1 LVSHILQVH
10 VKYVGFITGN
20 NQLYTLHYSKIS
32 NLIYKFTTS
41 VRASVCLTR
50 QFCILIHR
58 QNRPNIW

>member
-1 LVSHILQVH
+1 LLMKEWGRWLSLVREESG
-10 VKYVGFITGN
+10 VGEK
-20 NQLYTLHYSKIS
+20 LIS